1 MLSSFSDKSS
11 LSDGVSV
18 AENGLV
24 CQEAECHNIW
34 RLSDKLSLVGIR
46 EPPVGRG

>member
-1 MLSSFSDKSS
+1 MS
-11 LSDGVSV
+11 LIVRPV
-18 AENGLV
+18 VEV